1 MANKDVFTFY
11 NGVTIPSI
19 GFGTWQ
25 IPNNLRSGDDGFEE
39 WLRTSIRRMLI
50 TMRKMSGKAIRD
62 FGIAREEVFVTSKLP
77 AQVKDFDGALQHFEE
92 TMNNLGLDYFESL
105 LNPCAMAMG

>member
-25 IPNNLRSGDDGFEE
+25 IPNEE
-39 WLRTSIRRMLI
+39 AYAAV
-50 TMRKMSGKAIRD
+50 TM
-62 FGIAREEVFVTSKLP
+62 
-77 AQVKDFDGALQHFEE
+77 ALKNGYTHIDTAHAYHNE
-92 TMNNLGLDYFESL
+92 
-105 LNPCAMAMG
+105 

>member
-1 MANKDVFTFY
+1 MTTKDVFTFY

-25 IPNNLRSGDDGFEE
+25 IPNEE
-39 WLRTSIRRMLI
+39 AYEAV
-50 TMRKMSGKAIRD
+50 TMALKNGYTHIDTAHAYHNEENVGKAIRD

-77 AQVKDFDGALQHFEE
+77 AQIKDFDGALQHFE
-92 TMNNLGLDYFESL
+92 
-105 LNPCAMAMG
+105 

>member
-25 IPNNLRSGDDGFEE
+25 IPNEE
-39 WLRTSIRRMLI
+39 AYEAV
-50 TMRKMSGKAIRD
+50 TMA
-62 FGIAREEVFVTSKLP
+62 
-77 AQVKDFDGALQHFEE
+77 
-92 TMNNLGLDYFESL
+92 
-105 LNPCAMAMG
+105 